1 MLRSAIGLP
10 KNIFPHQ
17 GPQTYNNTTQAFQ
30 NIAGSS
36 GKFPGN
42 LEYDRLC
49 RVSVTAAA
57 AVNDSISSLDPKMT
71 PILPPSP
78 TATPHTLNA
87 GFRPSLQVY

>member
-1 MLRSAIGLP
+1 M
-10 KNIFPHQ
+10 
-17 GPQTYNNTTQAFQ
+17 QAFQ
-30 NIAGSS
+30 NLSGSS

-42 LEYDRLC
+42 LENDRLC
-49 RVSVTAAA
+49 RASVTAAA
-57 AVNDSISSLDPKMT
+57 TVNDSISPLDRKMK